1 MNKHG
6 CRLLV
11 GLVSRYLAEGT
22 TLACTYILLCL
33 DLRTGKMLMSA
44 PPTNSHIPAR
54 ILDLAISYFFAP
66 PKLGYVANERVGCP
80 RQCFRE
86 PPHQPTYQRLV
97 GEYRTGLSF
106 SGEFTSFV
114 TFVPGDRGGPTLY
127 FVQ

>member
-1 MNKHG
+1 MDADCWWG
-6 CRLLV
+6 W
-11 GLVSRYLAEGT
+11 YLAIWQKERPSHAHT
-22 TLACTYILLCL
+22 SCSAWI
-33 DLRTGKMLMSA
+33 LRTGKMLMSA